1 MTWES
6 VVTQIEASLP
16 YEPIDVVYRTLFT
29 HFLAQYQDASFS
41 RSTFSGHITASAVV
55 VNETFDQM
63 LLMHHKKLNI
73 WLQFGG
79 HTDGNPDVLAV
90 AKKELSE
97 ESGIEKARL
106 VSEDIF
112 DLAIH
117 EIPERKDEP
126 EHLHFDIR
134 FLFVVPSTVSFKV
147 NKDEGHDVR
156 WFALDKVNDIEK
168 CWLERVVRKVEAVK
182 TKKYLV

>member
-6 VVTQIEASLP
+6 VVAQIEDSLP
-16 YEPIDVVYRTLFT
+16 YEPIDEVYKTLFT
-29 HFLAQYQDASFS
+29 HFLAQYEDASFS
-41 RSTFSGHITASAVV
+41 RSTFPGHITASAVV
-55 VNETFDQM
+55 VNEKFNQM

-79 HTDGNPDVLAV
+79 HADGNPDILEV

-97 ESGIEKARL
+97 ESGIEKAHV
-106 VSEDIF
+106 VSEKIF

-117 EIPERKDEP
+117 EIPERKNEP

-134 FLFVVPSTVSFKV
+134 YLFVVPSNVSFEV

-156 WFALDKVNDIEK
+156 WFALDTVNSIEK
-168 CWLERVVRKVEAVK
+168 CWLERVVKKVDAVK